1 LSKDNFESFYD
12 EYVNAVKN
20 THSLN
25 LDMTYRCPLQCPLCM
40 RERPGGRA
48 KIKKSYDMPI
58 ESFEKVCEYFN
69 KIHICGQISDSIYHP
84 KFLDMLKHYHDKYN
98 FPLIISTNGS
108 NKKIE
113 WWEKA
118 YEYSTDNVTWI
129 FGVDGFDQET
139 AEKYRVNIKFDSALD
154 AMKLGASLGKNIVWQ
169 FIVFKHNE
177 HQVET
182 VKQFALDNGISFHLM
197 KSSRFHPE
205 IIKGTNI
212 EPPSDEYRNFKY
224 RKRVEYNV

>member
-1 LSKDNFESFYD
+1 MLKDNFYD
-12 EYVNAVKN
+12 EYVYAVKN
-20 THSLN
+20 IHSLN
-25 LDMTYRCPLQCPLCM
+25 LDMTFRCPLQCPLCM
-40 RERPGGRA
+40 RERPGGKE
-48 KIKKSYDMPI
+48 KIKISSDMPI
-58 ESFEKVCEYFN
+58 DSFKKVCNYFN

-84 KFLDMLKHYHDKYN
+84 KFLDMLKHYYDNYD

-108 NKKIE
+108 GKKIE

-118 YEYSTDNVTWI
+118 YEYTSSNVTWI

-139 AEKYRVNIKFDSALD
+139 AEKYRVNIKYQSVLD

-177 HQVET
+177 HQIEN
-182 VKQFALDNGISFHLM
+182 VKSYAHNHGINFHLM

-205 IIKGTNI
+205 IIKGTGI
-212 EPPSDEYRNFKY
+212 EPPSKENRNFKY
-224 RKRVEYNV
+224 RKRIEYNL